1 MNITKHSGESLP
13 SPSGL
18 KPSQQNSIPQDKQD
32 VEETVA
38 MKVVM
43 KVVMK
48 RDTKHSVGRLK
59 MTSHPLVYVTPTM
72 QWRFQT

>member
-1 MNITKHSGESLP
+1 MSLYKEDAV
-13 SPSGL
+13 G
-18 KPSQQNSIPQDKQD
+18 
-32 VEETVA
+32 TVA

-43 KVVMK
+43 KVVMVVVMK